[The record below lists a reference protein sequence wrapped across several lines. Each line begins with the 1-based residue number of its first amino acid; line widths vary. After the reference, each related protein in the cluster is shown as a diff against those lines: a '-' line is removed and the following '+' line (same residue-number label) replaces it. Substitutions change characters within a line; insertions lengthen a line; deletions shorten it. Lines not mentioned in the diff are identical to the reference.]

1 MNNIC
6 SIDNNYF
13 NKFTHELK
21 NPLTVCNGYLD
32 MIFNCSKKDRETY
45 LEIVRDELKRSINI
59 INNYNTLLN
68 LNKMNFNLYD
78 LLNDV
83 NNIVNRLYNCKI
95 IIIGNTRLDYYG
107 DYDKLKQVFINLIKN
122 SYEAKTNNKLLI
134 VINIRDYKDKYK
146 INFIDNGKGIPK
158 KEIDKIYK
166 DYYTTK
172 KKGRGLG
179 IPYIMDIINLHH
191 GSIKYYSKQ
200 GLGTKVIITLPK

>member
-45 LEIVRDELKRSINI
+45 LEIVKDEIKRSINI

-68 LNKMNFNLYD
+68 LNKMNFNVYD

-83 NNIVNRLYNCKI
+83 NNIVYRLYNCKI
-95 IIIGNTRLDYYG
+95 I
-107 DYDKLKQVFINLIKN
+107 
-122 SYEAKTNNKLLI
+122 
-134 VINIRDYKDKYK
+134 KD
-146 INFIDNGKGIPK
+146 
-158 KEIDKIYK
+158 
-166 DYYTTK
+166 
-172 KKGRGLG
+172 
-179 IPYIMDIINLHH
+179 
-191 GSIKYYSKQ
+191 
-200 GLGTKVIITLPK
+200 V